1 MTQCSK
7 YLGDVIII
15 FSAAFQELNSIF
27 FSKCFSFSL
36 RDLPLWIRDVGLVA
50 NNDFGNVLRLALIYL
65 FEPVLETVKGFPI
78 INSIDKDNSS
88 GTFVI
93 GLSNGLEPFLASSIP
108 DLHFDFDAVDRDS
121 FDFEIDSDGGN
132 VSHLVFFIHV
142 SEQYVGFAYS
152 SVSDD
157 HHLDQIIVFVLL
169 FPFRHSDLWL
179 PCLLVCYDV

>member
-1 MTQCSK
+1 M
-7 YLGDVIII
+7 
-15 FSAAFQELNSIF
+15 
-27 FSKCFSFSL
+27 
-36 RDLPLWIRDVGLVA
+36 
-50 NNDFGNVLRLALIYL
+50 LRLALIYL

-169 FPFRHSDLWL
+169 FPFRHSDL
-179 PCLLVCYDV
+179 